1 MRRLVSRNSEPRM
14 RNAEIHRIRNSAL
27 RIRDSLRFRLLL
39 TMSIVVLVAV
49 GVIAFL
55 TSNTTTNEFQR
66 YVQVDI
72 QHNQQLVSDFLTA
85 YQSNPSEQ
93 NLQIIIKNMADKS
106 SDRFVVIESTGYVI
120 ADSDGVLVG
129 QTLPRQGPP
138 DFVYNS
144 GGATGV
150 ITDGVRTFGA
160 GVPIP
165 PPYVLT
171 STKGITSTTGM
182 AVVPISNTIG
192 TAGDKEGH
200 FFGFGFVPLAVIPPA
215 ESATT
220 TAGAAPDKPGQPGQ
234 QAASGY
240 DPKASLIV
248 ARLPRREGNA
258 NQAGFLDSVNKD
270 LLIAVVAA
278 GLVALVLTW
287 LLSRRILGPVEAL
300 TAAAGRME
308 KGDLSQ
314 HVEVKSHDEIGKLA
328 HAFNSMTDGLSR
340 LEQLRRNMVTD
351 VAHELRTP
359 IANIRGYLEA
369 MQDGIVRPDA
379 EVIESLHEEAM
390 LLTRLV
396 EDLQELELAEAGK
409 LRLVQQRVEP
419 ADVIEKAITATQP
432 AAAEKEISLKA
443 NLPADLPEIEADP
456 ERIGQVLRNLLNNAI
471 KHTPPGGHVDVEA
484 HVEFGI
490 VNAEFGMKPDLLHAS
505 HSAFTIPNSAFL
517 EVSVKDSGP
526 GISADHLP
534 HIFDRFYRADQSR
547 ARSTGGAGLGLA
559 IVKELVEMHG
569 GQVRAESTPG
579 HGAAFYFT
587 LPVKP

>member
-1 MRRLVSRNSEPRM
+1 MKNEKPETGNGKPEM
-14 RNAEIHRIRNSAL
+14 RNWASHFSPN
-27 RIRDSLRFRLLL
+27 SLRFRLLM

-55 TSNTTTNEFQR
+55 TSNSTTNEFQR
-66 YVQVDI
+66 YVQVDT
-72 QHNQQLVSDFLTA
+72 QRNQQLVSDFLTA
-85 YQSNPSEQ
+85 YQSDPSTQ
-93 NLQIIIKNMADKS
+93 NLQTIVKNMADKS
-106 SDRFVVIESTGYVI
+106 SDRFVVVDSTGYVI
-120 ADSDGVLVG
+120 ADSDGKLVG
-129 QTLPRQGPP
+129 QTIPRQGPP
-138 DFVYNS
+138 PNFVYSS
-144 GGATGV
+144 GGVTGV
-150 ITDGVRTFGA
+150 VTSSTEGFNDGISFPGPFPFTATESITGSVGV
-160 GVPIP
+160 
-165 PPYVLT
+165 
-171 STKGITSTTGM
+171 
-182 AVVPISNTIG
+182 AVVPISNTLG
-192 TAGDKEGH
+192 ERAGRL
-200 FFGFGFVPLAVIPPA
+200 FGFGFIPLVVIPPA
-215 ESATT
+215 GSGTATGVES
-220 TAGAAPDKPGQPGQ
+220 PGQPT
-234 QAASGY
+234 SGEH
-240 DPKASLIV
+240 DAKASLIV
-248 ARLPRREGNA
+248 ARLPRREGNP
-258 NQAGFLDSVNKD
+258 NQAGFLDSVNKE
-270 LLIAVVAA
+270 LLIAMAVA
-278 GLVALVLTW
+278 GLVALLLTW

-314 HVEVKSHDEIGKLA
+314 HVEVKSRDEIGKLA

-369 MQDGIVRPDA
+369 MQDGIVKPDPNI
-379 EVIESLHEEAM
+379 IESLHEEAM

-409 LRLVQQRVEP
+409 LKLVPQRVEP
-419 ADVIEKAITATQP
+419 ADVIEKAVTATQP

-443 NLPADLPEIEADP
+443 ELPSNLPEIDADP

-471 KHTPPGGHVDVEA
+471 KHTPTGGRVDVA
-484 HVEFGI
+484 ACTRGSVI
-490 VNAEFGMKPDLLHAS
+490 
-505 HSAFTIPNSAFL
+505 

-526 GISADHLP
+526 GISPDHLP

-547 ARSTGGAGLGLA
+547 ARSTGGTGLGLA

-587 LPVKP
+587 LPMRAPVS

>member
-1 MRRLVSRNSEPRM
+1 
-14 RNAEIHRIRNSAL
+14 
-27 RIRDSLRFRLLL
+27 
-39 TMSIVVLVAV
+39 
-49 GVIAFL
+49 
-55 TSNTTTNEFQR
+55 
-66 YVQVDI
+66 
-72 QHNQQLVSDFLTA
+72 
-85 YQSNPSEQ
+85 
-93 NLQIIIKNMADKS
+93 MADKS
-106 SDRFVVIESTGYVI
+106 SDRFVVMDSTGYVI
-120 ADSDGVLVG
+120 ADSDGKLVG

-138 DFVYNS
+138 PNFIYTT

-150 ITDGVRTFGA
+150 VTSSAEGFNDGISFPRPFA
-160 GVPIP
+160 F
-165 PPYVLT
+165 T
-171 STKGITSTTGM
+171 STESITGSVGVG
-182 AVVPISNTIG
+182 AVPISNTLDER
-192 TAGDKEGH
+192 AGRL
-200 FFGFGFVPLAVIPPA
+200 FGFGFIPLVVIP
-215 ESATT
+215 SAGSG
-220 TAGAAPDKPGQPGQ
+220 TATGVEPPGQPR
-234 QAASGY
+234 SGEP
-240 DPKASLIV
+240 DAKASLIV
-248 ARLPRREGNA
+248 ARLPRREGNP
-258 NQAGFLDSVNKD
+258 NQAGFLDSVNKE
-270 LLIAVVAA
+270 LLIAMGVA
-278 GLVALVLTW
+278 GLVALLLTW

-369 MQDGIVRPDA
+369 MQDGIVKPDPNI
-379 EVIESLHEEAM
+379 IELLHEEAM

-409 LRLVQQRVEP
+409 LKLVQQRVEP
-419 ADVIEKAITATQP
+419 AEVIEQAVTATQP
-432 AAAEKEISLKA
+432 AAAEKEISLRA
-443 NLPADLPEIEADP
+443 ELPPDLPEIEADP

-471 KHTPPGGHVDVEA
+471 KHTPEGGHVDVGA
-484 HVEFGI
+484 CTRGSMI
-490 VNAEFGMKPDLLHAS
+490 
-505 HSAFTIPNSAFL
+505 

-526 GISADHLP
+526 GISPDHLP

-569 GQVRAESTPG
+569 GQVRAESTLG

-587 LPVKP
+587 LPLTSG

>member
-1 MRRLVSRNSEPRM
+1 L
-14 RNAEIHRIRNSAL
+14 RIPNVAL
-27 RIRDSLRFRLLL
+27 RIRDSLRLRLLL

-55 TSNTTTNEFQR
+55 AGNTTTNEFQR

-72 QHNQQLVSDFLTA
+72 QHNQQLVSDFLNA

-93 NLQIIIKNMADKS
+93 NLQVIIKNMAAGS
-106 SDRFVVIESTGYVI
+106 SDRFVVIESNGYVL
-120 ADSDGVLVG
+120 ADSDGTLVG
-129 QTLPRQGPP
+129 QTLPKQDPP
-138 DFVYNS
+138 DFAYGT
-144 GGATGV
+144 GGVSTV
-150 ITDGVRTFGA
+150 VTDGVKTFGGGA
-160 GVPIP
+160 PIP
-165 PPYVLT
+165 PPYTLT
-171 STKGITSTTGM
+171 STKGITNTV
-182 AVVPISNTIG
+182 AVVPISG
-192 TAGDKEGH
+192 TVGERAGR
-200 FFGFGFVPLAVIPPA
+200 FFGFGLVPLAVIPPPG
-215 ESATT
+215 SATPQ
-220 TAGAAPDKPGQPGQ
+220 AGVPAGKGAVTGSD
-234 QAASGY
+234 A
-240 DPKASLIV
+240 KASLIV
-248 ARLPRREGNA
+248 ARLPRRDA
-258 NQAGFLDSVNKD
+258 NPYQLGFLNSVNKD

-369 MQDGIVRPDA
+369 MQDGIVKPDP

-409 LRLVQQRVEP
+409 LKLVQQRVAP
-419 ADVIEKAITATQP
+419 AEVIEKAITATQP
-432 AAAEKEISLKA
+432 AAAEKEIALNA
-443 NLPADLPEIEADP
+443 NLPPNLPEIEADP

-471 KHTPPGGHVDVEA
+471 KHTPPGGHVDVAA
-484 HVEFGI
+484 HVEDVPTSGT
-490 VNAEFGMKPDLLHAS
+490 EFG
-505 HSAFTIPNSAFL
+505 TFL

-534 HIFDRFYRADQSR
+534 HIFNRFYRVDQSR

-569 GQVRAESTPG
+569 GHVRAESTPG
-579 HGAAFYFT
+579 QGAAFYFT
-587 LPVKP
+587 LPVRTAKGVQEYSPAEGLEVSPKQPLTSP